1 MEAEV
6 ELQQMLV
13 DATSDSPDGLLGDT
27 GKDGVAQFL
36 EKGSTDT
43 GCAIYA
49 FQSHR
54 HVLCRVR

>member
-13 DATSDSPDGLLGDT
+13 DAASDSPDGLLGDA

-36 EKGSTDT
+36 EKGSADT
-43 GCAIYA
+43 SCAIYTL
-49 FQSHR
+49 QSH
-54 HVLCRVR
+54 